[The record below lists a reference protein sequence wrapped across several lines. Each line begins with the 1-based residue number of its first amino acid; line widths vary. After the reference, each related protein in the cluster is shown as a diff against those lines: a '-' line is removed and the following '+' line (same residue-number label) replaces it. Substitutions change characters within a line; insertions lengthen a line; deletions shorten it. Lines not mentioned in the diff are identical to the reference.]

1 MSYDI
6 TWTMGK
12 KIAAIFPLTLES
24 KWFHFDDE
32 EQHHQQPGHQQ
43 AHKAASDV

>member
-24 KWFHFDDE
+24 KWFHFDE
-32 EQHHQQPGHQQ
+32 HHQQPGQQ